1 MTEKIINFLEKF
13 LRTDARY
20 VLKGYFWFALE
31 HSVSILTGIATS
43 VAFANLLPPETYG
56 FFRYAISL
64 MPFLG
69 IATLEKM
76 NDSLAVSVARGFDG
90 DTLRILKIKMK
101 FGLLGTLGGIGL
113 AVYYYYN
120 NDITISLLVLAMSL
134 FIPIFNPPLLYTS
147 YLTGK
152 KKFPTLSILN
162 SVSMVVYSAAV
173 MAAILL
179 SKNVF
184 VILISYFLI
193 NTAIRFITLAYA
205 LKKNPPNNLVE
216 KQTMDYGKKINLLEI
231 VNIASS
237 ALDNILVFH
246 YLGAVELAAY
256 AFIKKVPENIKFIPR
271 FLTIL
276 SMPKFSQKDIGDP
289 KIKKEVVR
297 KTWIF
302 YSAVFVLVLIYIL
315 AAPFIFNLLFKPY
328 KQYVIYSQIYALSF
342 AFNFGG
348 LFLSFIEANR
358 KTKRVLSLHFTTS
371 IVGMLI
377 MFLSLR
383 FYGLLGLVSSY
394 SVNRLFASI
403 MRYIYFKTAKS

>member
-1 MTEKIINFLEKF
+1 MIKKIINFLEKI
-13 LRTDARY
+13 LRTDVRY
-20 VLKGYFWFALE
+20 VLRGYFWFAIE
-31 HSVSILTGIATS
+31 HSVSILTGIVTS
-43 VAFANLLPPETYG
+43 VAYANLIPAETYG
-56 FFRYAISL
+56 LFRYAISI

-76 NDSLAVSVARGFDG
+76 NDSLAVSVARGFEG

-120 NDITISLLVLAMSL
+120 NDVTISLLVLAMSL
-134 FIPIFNPPLLYTS
+134 FIPIFNPPLLYAS

-152 KKFPTLSILN
+152 KKFPVLSILN
-162 SVSMVVYSAAV
+162 SASMIIYSAV
-173 MAAILL
+173 IVVAILL

-184 VILISYFLI
+184 VVLISYFLI
-193 NTAIRFITLAYA
+193 NVTIRFVVMVCVLR
-205 LKKNPPNNLVE
+205 KNPPNNLTE
-216 KQTMDYGKKINLLEI
+216 SQTMDYGKKINLLEI

-246 YLGAVELAAY
+246 YLGAAELAAY
-256 AFIKKVPENIKFIPR
+256 AFIKKVPENLKFIPR

-276 SMPKFSQKDIGDP
+276 SMPKFSKKDIGDP

-302 YSAVFVLVLIYIL
+302 YSGISVLVFIYIL
-315 AAPFIFNLLFKPY
+315 SAPFVFNLLFKPY

-348 LFLSFIEANR
+348 LFLSFVEANR
-358 KTKRVLSLHFTTS
+358 KTKKVLSLHFTTS
-371 IVGMLI
+371 IVGILI

-383 FYGLLGLVSSY
+383 FYGLLGLVSGY

-403 MRYIYFKTAKS
+403 MRYVYFKTAKS